1 MAKGPRTLA
10 VHAGEQPDPA
20 TGASAPNIVMSTTF
34 ALDEPAGFSINDF
47 DGERPYVY
55 TRWGN
60 PTVNQLEVKLAALEG
75 AEDAIAFG
83 SGMAATT
90 TMLLALLESGDHL
103 VISNVN
109 YAGTAEFV
117 RKTLPKY
124 GIEVTPVDSSDIE
137 AVRAAVRPGTKMVF
151 VETPA
156 NPILRLTDLSQVAAI
171 AHEAGALLAVDSTF
185 ATPVATQPIAF
196 GADLVVHSLT
206 KYIGGHGD
214 ALGGAVI
221 GSEAVLQPIRDD
233 ALVHLGGV
241 MSPFNAWLIN
251 RGAATLPIR
260 MRAHEETA
268 LQVAAFLE
276 DHPRVDG
283 VLYPGLQ
290 SHPQHDLA
298 RLQMSNYSGM
308 VSFRLANGGAMAERF
323 AKELEI
329 IHYAVSLGHQ
339 RSLIYWI
346 DSAAMMDSV
355 FHLSGDAR
363 AVYESFAGQGV
374 FRFSVGLEDADDLI
388 DDLER
393 VLD

>member
-1 MAKGPRTLA
+1 MA
-10 VHAGEQPDPA
+10 VHAGEAPDPA

-34 ALDEPAGFSINDF
+34 ALEEPAGFSINDF

-60 PTVNQLEVKLAALEG
+60 PTVNQLEAKLAALEG
-75 AEDAIAFG
+75 AEGAIAFG

-90 TMLLALLESGDHL
+90 TMLLGLLGAGDHL
-103 VISNVN
+103 VVSNVN

-117 RKTLPKY
+117 RATMPKY
-124 GIEVTPVDSSDIE
+124 GVEVTPVDSSDLD

-156 NPILRLTDLSQVAAI
+156 NPILKLTDLGRVAAI
-171 AHEAGALLAVDSTF
+171 AHEVGALLAVDSTF
-185 ATPVATQPIAF
+185 ATPIATQPIAF

-221 GSEAVLQPIRDD
+221 GSNAVLEPIRDD

-260 MRAHEETA
+260 MRAHEESA

-276 DHPRVDG
+276 DHPRVEG

-298 RLQMSNYSGM
+298 RAQMSNYSGM
-308 VSFRLANGGAMAERF
+308 VSFRVADGAAMAARM

-346 DSAAMMDSV
+346 DSATMMDSV
-355 FHLSGDAR
+355 FRLTGDAR
-363 AVYESFAGQGV
+363 GDYESFAGDGV
-374 FRFSVGLEDADDLI
+374 FRFSIGLEDADDLI
-388 DDLER
+388 EDLER